1 MQVELSLFI
10 LNGEIVFM
18 VSEAMRSENEGAR
31 ALLRWYRSAKRP
43 FPWRETGDPYKIWIS
58 EVMLQ
63 QTQTSRAAEYYRK
76 WTELF
81 PDVRSLAA
89 ADTEKLLKAWEGL
102 GYYSRARNLQK
113 AAKELA
119 ESGSNSLPAD
129 YSRLLAL
136 PGVGPYT
143 AGAVASIAFGIPVPA
158 IDANGRRVFSR
169 LLDLEEPA
177 DRPAGERAIR
187 DTFSAMIPGDAPG
200 DFNQAVMELG
210 ATLCLPRTASCAECP
225 LTFLCL
231 SHIRGTELLRPVLSP
246 KEQGRSIEGHLFVF
260 LRKDRVYLR
269 KRPGKGLWA
278 GFEEFPWEAPP
289 AEASLGIPDS
299 LIESGTDM
307 GTVRCSFTRWRV
319 RLRTLLIPLGEQ
331 DDPPL
336 SCEGR
341 WVGSNELAALPLSS
355 AGGRAR
361 KKLFGRAVIP
371 CPARSGRA
379 GDG

>member
-1 MQVELSLFI
+1 MINEG
-10 LNGEIVFM
+10 N
-18 VSEAMRSENEGAR
+18 RSKNEGAP
-31 ALLRWYRSAKRP
+31 ALLRWYHSAKRP

-63 QTQTSRAAEYYRK
+63 QTQTSRAAEYYRR

-81 PDVRSLAA
+81 PDVKSLAG
-89 ADTEKLLKAWEGL
+89 ADTEELLKAWEGL

-113 AAKELA
+113 AAKQLT
-119 ESGSNSLPAD
+119 ESGLNSLPGD
-129 YSRLLAL
+129 YFKLLAL
-136 PGVGPYT
+136 PGIGPYT

-187 DTFSAMIPGDAPG
+187 DTFSSMIPDNAPG

-210 ATLCLPRTASCAECP
+210 ATVCLPRTAACSECP
-225 LTFLCL
+225 LVFLCL
-231 SHIRGTELLRPVLSP
+231 AHIRGTALLRPVLFR
-246 KEQGRSIEGHLFVF
+246 KEQGRSADGHLFVF

-269 KRPGKGLWA
+269 KRPEKGLWA

-289 AEASLGIPDS
+289 AEASLGIPGT
-299 LIESGTDM
+299 LIERGTDM

-319 RLRTLLIPLGEQ
+319 RLRTLLVPLGERE
-331 DDPPL
+331 DPPL

-341 WVGSNELAALPLSS
+341 WVGSDELLALPLSS

-361 KKLFGRAVIP
+361 KKLFGLSVIP
-371 CPARSGRA
+371 CPGRPVRA

>member
-1 MQVELSLFI
+1 
-10 LNGEIVFM
+10 M
-18 VSEAMRSENEGAR
+18 VSEAIRSKNEGAR
-31 ALLRWYRSAKRP
+31 ALLRWYHSAKRS

-63 QTQTSRAAEYYRK
+63 QTQTSRAVEYYRM

-81 PDVRSLAA
+81 PDVRSLAG

-119 ESGSNSLPAD
+119 ESGANSLPGD

-177 DRPAGERAIR
+177 DRPAGQRAIR
-187 DTFSAMIPGDAPG
+187 DTFTAMIPDDSPG

-210 ATLCLPRTASCAECP
+210 ATVCLPRTTACGECP
-225 LTFLCL
+225 LVFLCL
-231 SHIRGTELLRPVLSP
+231 SRIRGTALLRPVLFR
-246 KEQGRSIEGHLFVF
+246 KEQGRSVEGHMFVF

-289 AEASLGIPDS
+289 AEASLGIPGS
-299 LIESGTDM
+299 LIERGTDM
-307 GTVRCSFTRWRV
+307 GTVRCSFTRWRA
-319 RLRTLLIPLGEQ
+319 RLRTLLVPLGERE
-331 DDPPL
+331 DLLL
-336 SCEGR
+336 SCGGR
-341 WVGSNELAALPLSS
+341 WVGSDELAALALPS

-361 KKLFGRAVIP
+361 EKLFGRAVIP
-371 CPARSGRA
+371 CPARPGRA
-379 GDG
+379 ADG